1 MFIEN
6 VLNEVSN
13 GNKVALVLVTQS
25 SGSTP
30 ADVGKEMIVY
40 EDGSS
45 KGTVGGGNL
54 EYRSIEK
61 ALECLR
67 NEKDQHVTFNLTND
81 LNMNCGGEVSIFIK
95 IYKPKD
101 ELIIIGGGHVGCEL
115 NKFAKLLNF
124 HTTIVDNR
132 ELINEGGRL
141 DSADDIKIGEY
152 IDILDKIKMNSLS
165 TYVVIATHGHLN
177 DEEALYYCINK
188 NTRYIGVIGSKLKV
202 KTMMESL
209 KSKGIDDNKLSKIY
223 SPIGLS
229 LGGNSPAEV
238 ALSIISEIMLI
249 KNKGKLEH
257 MKKHYEDLVCK
268 EKI

>member
-13 GNKVALVLVTQS
+13 GNKIALVLVTQS

-40 EDGSS
+40 EDGTS

-54 EYRSIEK
+54 EYRTIER
-61 ALECLR
+61 ALECLKI
-67 NEKDQHVTFNLTND
+67 EKDQHITFDLNND
-81 LNMNCGGEVSIFIK
+81 LNMNCGGEVSVFIK

-124 HTTIVDNR
+124 KTTIIDNR

-141 DSADDIKIGEY
+141 DGADNIKIGDYTE
-152 IDILDKIKMNSLS
+152 ILSEINMNSVS

-177 DEEALYYCINK
+177 DEEALHYCIKK
-188 NTRYIGVIGSKLKV
+188 NTKYIGVIGSKGKV
-202 KTMMESL
+202 KYMMDSL
-209 KSKGIDDNKLSKIY
+209 KSKGIDENKLSKIY
-223 SPIGLS
+223 SPIGLN

-249 KNKGKLEH
+249 KNNGKLEH
-257 MKKHYEDLVCK
+257 MKKQYEDLICK
-268 EKI
+268 ERI